1 MGHWYILDGKKPVLE
16 PDLLKAAQWFATADR
31 SVALT
36 DTQIHS
42 VSTVFLGL
50 DHNHFGRTP
59 ILFETMVFERYGD
72 GVRQDDPKRTEM
84 KGRVSEWLESLDIM
98 RRYPT
103 WADAEM
109 GHQKTVAEV
118 LRAEMDANNQ
128 LFATIRK
135 LAE

>member
-1 MGHWYILDGKKPVLE
+1 MGDWYILDGKRPVRE
-16 PDLLKAAQWFATADR
+16 PDMLKAAYWFGTADR
-31 SVALT
+31 NVALT

-42 VSTVFLGL
+42 VSTVFLGY
-50 DHNHFGRTP
+50 DHNHFGRVP

-72 GVRQDDPKRTEM
+72 DDRLDDPKRSEM
-84 KGRVSEWLESLDIM
+84 KGRVSHWLESLDIM

-103 WADAEM
+103 WADAEI